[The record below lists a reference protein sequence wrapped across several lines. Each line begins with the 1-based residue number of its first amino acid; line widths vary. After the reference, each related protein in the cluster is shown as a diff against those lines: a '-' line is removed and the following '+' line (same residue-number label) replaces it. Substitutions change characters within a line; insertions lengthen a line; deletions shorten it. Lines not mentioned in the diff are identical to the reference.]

1 MTSGLTCQSKKSGDV
16 CLDAG
21 SSRAEQDRAKPK
33 STALRD
39 QGAHHSP
46 SILLTKRQRSILMF
60 MNQVIWRMS
69 ANIGL

>member
-1 MTSGLTCQSKKSGDV
+1 V
-16 CLDAG
+16 FDAG
-21 SSRAEQDRAKPK
+21 KSSAGQEPCKPE

-46 SILLTKRQRSILMF
+46 STLSIKRQRGILMF
-60 MNQVIWRMS
+60 ANQVIWGMS